1 MRLNYDCVRDVML
14 WAENLTSPTSCATY
28 LDIDSVQR
36 TSFVYLHEDDLPTP
50 DDNQRKLLN
59 DYSNEVLVYHLNYC
73 IKAGLL
79 EEFHNPGPSYI
90 AVSDLTPAGHN
101 FMANIRNDSIFNTTK
116 KISLKLGI
124 ESLSG
129 IVRIAE
135 GVVTETIKSYLS
147 GQSVSL

>member
-36 TSFVYLHEDDLPTP
+36 TGFMYLNEEELPTP
-50 DDNQRKLLN
+50 KSEQTILLAK
-59 DYSNEVLVYHLNYC
+59 YTNEVLVYHLNYC

-79 EEFHNPGPSYI
+79 EELSNPGPSYI

-101 FMANIRNDSIFNTTK
+101 FMANIRNDSLFNTTK
-116 KISLKLGI
+116 KIGLKLGI